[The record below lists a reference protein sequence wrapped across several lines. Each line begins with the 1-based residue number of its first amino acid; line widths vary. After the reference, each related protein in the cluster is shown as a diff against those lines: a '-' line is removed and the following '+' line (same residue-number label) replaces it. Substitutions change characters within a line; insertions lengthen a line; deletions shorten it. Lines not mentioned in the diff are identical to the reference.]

1 MAEIID
7 VVMKL
12 TDNVTEGLHHIR
24 TEMEQTARANGQMGR
39 NLTNA
44 GKGVGALSSAL
55 MPLAAGIAGVGAVGV
70 KTFMDFDATIT
81 GAGVKAGATA
91 EEMQKMKD
99 AASQMGA
106 QFPTTARDVAEG
118 MDRLAAG
125 GFNAEQTIAA
135 MPGIIEASIASGED
149 LATTSDVVTS
159 ALSIWNMTEGD
170 VAENTVHVADVV
182 QAAANASKLG
192 MADFGLAMQYAG
204 APAAALGVSIEELG
218 TAMGIMSNN
227 GIEAST
233 IGTSLRSTLSRLASP
248 PKEAADALN
257 QLGISSADLQKGDGS
272 FIGLSGA
279 VDLLRSKMSGLSDV
293 QQVAALK
300 AIAGEDAYSGLL
312 ALIKT
317 SPEAYQQMADAI
329 TNSSGSSHEAYTKM
343 QDTLKGS
350 VDALM
355 SSVEALGISFGSA
368 LAPTIR
374 SVADHLKGLAD
385 AFTNLSPSAKSMI
398 IDMAGAV
405 MAFTGLTFAISKGL
419 TIAGSL
425 MTTYSQIGRVMAG
438 HTIRNKALQY
448 SVQGVMKGFNLLR
461 VAGLAMMGPMG
472 LVVAAIALGAVVI
485 YKNWDK
491 IAPFFRTLWGIV
503 KNAFSSAIAAITP
516 TITKLQTAWTT
527 MTNAFQQGTGVFG
540 VLNAI
545 SDVLAGVLCGVLYG
559 AIVAVASVVSGALVG
574 AFDIVTA
581 IVGAA
586 IGVFEGLIDFITGVF
601 TGDWSLAWQGV
612 AEIFGS
618 VWDGIKGVGEGV
630 INGLKAMINGI
641 IGGINSISVD
651 IPEWVPTYGGQHFGV
666 NIPYLARG
674 TDDWYGGPAV
684 INERGG
690 EIVELPSGAKVIPH
704 DESVQRAYN
713 MGAARQR
720 AGDIN
725 INISGVT
732 ITNGQDVKDFARRI
746 AAQIQYEMEKEAIN
760 STVGA
765 I

>member
-7 VVMKL
+7 VVMRL
-12 TDNVTEGLHHIR
+12 TDHVTDGLHHIR
-24 TEMEQTARANGQMGR
+24 TEMEQTARANSQMGR
-39 NLTNA
+39 NLENA
-44 GKGVGALSSAL
+44 GKGVGALSSAM
-55 MPLAAGIAGVGAVGV
+55 MPLAAGIAGVGAIGV

-125 GFNAEQTIAA
+125 GFNAEQTIGA

-159 ALSIWNMTEGD
+159 ALSIWSMTEGD
-170 VAENTVHVADVV
+170 VAANTVHVADVV

-248 PKEAADALN
+248 PKEAAEALDR
-257 QLGISSADLQKGDGS
+257 LGISSADLQKGDGS

-279 VDLLRSKMSGLSDV
+279 VDILRGKMEGLSDV
-293 QQVAALK
+293 QQVATLK

-312 ALIKT
+312 ALVKT
-317 SPEAYQQMADAI
+317 SPEAYQQMTDAI
-329 TNSSGSSHEAYTKM
+329 TNSAGSSHEAYTKM

-350 VDALM
+350 IDALM
-355 SSVEALGISFGSA
+355 SSVEALGISFGST

-374 SVADHLKGLAD
+374 ATADNLKGIAD
-385 AFTNLSPSAKSMI
+385 AFTNMSPEMKNLV
-398 IDMAGAV
+398 IDVAAGI

-419 TIAGSL
+419 SIAGGF
-425 MTTYSQIGRVMAG
+425 MTTYGQIGRVLAG

-448 SVQGVMKGFNLLR
+448 SIQGIVRGFNLLR
-461 VAGLAMMGPMG
+461 TAGLAMMGPMG

-491 IAPFFRTLWGIV
+491 LGPFFAKLWGTV
-503 KNAFSSAIAAITP
+503 TGAFSSAAAKFAP
-516 TITKLQTAWTT
+516 VFAKVQSAWTT
-527 MTNAFQQGTGVFG
+527 LTSSFANGVGVFG

-545 SDVLAGVLCGVLYG
+545 SDVLAGVLGGVLYG
-559 AIVAVASVVSGALVG
+559 AIVAVAGVVSGVLVG
-574 AFDIVTA
+574 AFGIVSS
-581 IVGAA
+581 IVSAQ
-586 IGVFEGLIDFITGVF
+586 IGVFGGLIDFITGVF
-601 TGDWSLAWQGV
+601 TGDWALAWSGV
-612 AEIFGS
+612 ASIFTS
-618 VWDGIKGVGEGV
+618 IWDGIKGVGKGV
-630 INGLKAMINGI
+630 LNGIKAMINGV
-641 IGGINSISVD
+641 IGGLNSISVD
-651 IPEWVPTYGGQHFGV
+651 IPSWVPEYGGQHFGV
-666 NIPYLARG
+666 NIPYLAHG
-674 TDDWYGGPAV
+674 TDDWGGGPAV
-684 INERGG
+684 INEKGG
-690 EIVELPSGAKVIPH
+690 EIVDLPSGSRVIPH
-704 DESVQRAYN
+704 DQSVRAAYN
-713 MGAARQR
+713 MGAAARR
-720 AGDIN
+720 GDIH

-732 ITNGQDVKDFARRI
+732 ITNGQDVKDFARQI

-760 STVGA
+760 STMGA

>member
-545 SDVLAGVLCGVLYG
+545 SDVLAGVLGGVLYG

-586 IGVFEGLIDFITGVF
+586 IGVFGGLIDFITGVF
-601 TGDWSLAWQGV
+601 TGDWALAWQGC
-612 AEIFGS
+612 AEIFS
-618 VWDGIKGVGEGV
+618 SIWEGIKGVGEGV
-630 INGLKAMINGI
+630 INGIKAMINGV

-651 IPEWVPTYGGQHFGV
+651 IPEWVPKYGGQHFGV
-666 NIPYLARG
+666 NIPYLAHG
-674 TDDWYGGPAV
+674 TDDWYGGPAI

-690 EIVELPSGAKVIPH
+690 EIVELPSGTKVIPH

-725 INISGVT
+725 IDISGVT

>member
-7 VVMKL
+7 VVMRL

-24 TEMEQTARANGQMGR
+24 TEMEQTARANSQMGR

-44 GKGVGALSSAL
+44 GKGVGALSSA
-55 MPLAAGIAGVGAVGV
+55 MVPLAAGIAGVGAIGV

-159 ALSIWNMTEGD
+159 ALSIWNLTEGD
-170 VAENTVHVADVV
+170 VADNTVHVADVV

-192 MADFGLAMQYAG
+192 MQDFGLAMQYAG
-204 APAAALGVSIEELG
+204 APAAALGVNIEELG
-218 TAMGIMSNN
+218 TAMAIMSNN

-248 PKEAADALN
+248 PAEAAKALD

-317 SPEAYQQMADAI
+317 SPEAYQQMTNAI
-329 TNSSGSSHEAYTKM
+329 TNSSGSSHEAYVKM

-374 SVADHLKGLAD
+374 ATADGLKGIAD
-385 AFTNLSPSAKSMI
+385 TFTNLSPETKNLI
-398 IDMAGAV
+398 IDIAGAIV
-405 MAFTGLTFAISKGL
+405 AFSGLTLAMSKGL
-419 TIAGSL
+419 SVAGTL
-425 MTTYSQIGRVMAG
+425 MSTYGQIGRVLAG
-438 HTIRNKALQY
+438 HAIRNKALQY
-448 SVQGVMKGFNLLR
+448 SVEGVTKGFTLLR
-461 VAGLAMMGPMG
+461 GAGVAMMGPMG
-472 LVVAAIALGAVVI
+472 LVVAAIALGAIVI

-491 IAPFFRTLWGIV
+491 VGPFFVRLWGIV
-503 KNAFSSAIAAITP
+503 KNAFTSGVSVLSPVITRLESAWST
-516 TITKLQTAWTT
+516 L
-527 MTNAFQQGTGVFG
+527 TNAFQKGTGVFG

-545 SDVLAGVLCGVLYG
+545 SDVLAGVLGGVLYG
-559 AIVAVASVVSGALVG
+559 AIVVVSSVVSGTLVG
-574 AFDIVTA
+574 AFDAVTS
-581 IVGAA
+581 VVSAA
-586 IGVFEGLIDFITGVF
+586 IGIFGGLIDFITGVF
-601 TGDWSLAWQGV
+601 TGDWALAWQGV
-612 AEIFGS
+612 KEVFSNIF
-618 VWDGIKGVGEGV
+618 DGILGVGKGVIE
-630 INGLKAMINGI
+630 GLKAAINGV

-651 IPEWVPTYGGQHFGV
+651 IPDWVPGVGGNHFGV

-690 EIVELPSGAKVIPH
+690 EIVELPSGTKVIPH
-704 DESVQRAYN
+704 DQSVRAAYN
-713 MGAARQR
+713 MGAMAKRG
-720 AGDIN
+720 GDIH

-732 ITNGQDVKDFARRI
+732 ITNGQDVRDFARKI
-746 AAQIQYEMEKEAIN
+746 AEQIQYEMEKEAMN